1 MLLSRFLVALNQKL
15 NTIPTK
21 KSSSSIEFYLQNFP
35 FLLIMVLYQKRGVTI
50 VDRILSTKLSFPFN
64 YGFVP
69 ETWSN
74 DNDPLDAVVLSS
86 KPQNTGAVIESRIIG
101 LLATKDEKGTDAKLI
116 TVPSSETNPIFTKI
130 NTIEDLDEQ
139 TLNNIQYFYKNYK
152 IIEPGKW
159 VDIDGYAS
167 KEEAE
172 SKLKIAIE

>member
-1 MLLSRFLVALNQKL
+1 MNLLHSIKAHKTDSLINVVIE
-15 NTIPTK
+15 IPSGSQSK
-21 KSSSSIEFYLQNFP
+21 IEYDTDKEEF
-35 FLLIMVLYQKRGVTI
+35 V

-86 KPQNTGAVIESRIIG
+86 KPQDTGTVIESRIIG

-116 TVPSSETNPIFTKI
+116 TVPNSETNPIFTKI

-139 TLNNIQYFYKNYK
+139 TLSNIQYFYKNYK

-172 SKLKIAIE
+172 SKLKIAIEEYHQHFQK

>member
-1 MLLSRFLVALNQKL
+1 MNLLHSIKAHKTDSLINVVIE
-15 NTIPTK
+15 IPSGSQSK
-21 KSSSSIEFYLQNFP
+21 IEYDTDKEEF
-35 FLLIMVLYQKRGVTI
+35 V

-86 KPQNTGAVIESRIIG
+86 KPQDTGTVIESRIIG

-116 TVPSSETNPIFTKI
+116 TVPNSETNPIFTKI

-172 SKLKIAIE
+172 SKLKIAIEEYHQHFQK

>member
-1 MLLSRFLVALNQKL
+1 MNLLHSIKAHKTDSLINVVIE
-15 NTIPTK
+15 IPSGSQSK
-21 KSSSSIEFYLQNFP
+21 IEYDTDKEEF
-35 FLLIMVLYQKRGVTI
+35 V

-172 SKLKIAIE
+172 SKLKIAIEEYHQHFQK

>member
-1 MLLSRFLVALNQKL
+1 MNLLHSIKAHKTDSLINVVIE
-15 NTIPTK
+15 IPSGSQSK
-21 KSSSSIEFYLQNFP
+21 IEYDTDKEEF
-35 FLLIMVLYQKRGVTI
+35 V

-116 TVPSSETNPIFTKI
+116 TVPNSETNPIFTKI

-172 SKLKIAIE
+172 SKLKIAIEEYHQHFQK

>member
-1 MLLSRFLVALNQKL
+1 MNLLHSIKAHGTDSLINVVIE
-15 NTIPTK
+15 IPTGSQSK
-21 KSSSSIEFYLQNFP
+21 IEYDIDTEEF
-35 FLLIMVLYQKRGVTI
+35 T
-50 VDRILSTKLSFPFN
+50 VDRILSTELSFPFN

-69 ETWSN
+69 ETWSM

-86 KPQNTGAVIESRIIG
+86 KPIETGSIIESRIIG

-116 TVPSSETNPIFTKI
+116 TIPSSETDQIFTKI

-139 TLNNIQYFYKNYK
+139 TLSNIQYFYKNYK

-172 SKLKIAIE
+172 SKLKIAIEQYHQHFQK